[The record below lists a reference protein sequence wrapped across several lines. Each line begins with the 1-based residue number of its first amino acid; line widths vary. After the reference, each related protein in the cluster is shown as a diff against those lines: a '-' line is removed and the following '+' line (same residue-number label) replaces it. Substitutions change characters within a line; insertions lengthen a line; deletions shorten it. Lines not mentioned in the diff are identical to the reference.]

1 MIWALAAVAVMSV
14 PTIGVTEV
22 SPGDAIGLAPNPVVR
37 SGTSSAGASS
47 HGSPSGMFPV
57 SLPFAGVAVLSAA
70 SLVYTRRRNDEPLLV
85 LVHGDGGSAED
96 FDYLIDEM
104 NVDPTRIVSFDYSDV
119 SGVGSSTSSSRTV
132 STASAADALD
142 ALLRDLAEQNSNIY
156 SIHHSRGGAVGVEMI
171 ANIDEGSR
179 PPIDGYRGASL
190 LDPAIASGFIGELQS
205 IGGSSIPL
213 LDRIPDDG
221 GFNPIRCG
229 LDGCR
234 DVREHLGHNAGVEV
248 VAIKNPDAVVTNFEG
263 APEGLRTFELVDNK
277 PSALWYFLVNPIF
290 GAMRSSE
297 AHGSVLA
304 DEHVAACIAAEIDEP
319 GSCIGLATPAS
330 R

>member
-1 MIWALAAVAVMSV
+1 M
-14 PTIGVTEV
+14 
-22 SPGDAIGLAPNPVVR
+22 
-37 SGTSSAGASS
+37 
-47 HGSPSGMFPV
+47 
-57 SLPFAGVAVLSAA
+57 SAA
-70 SLVYTRRRNDEPLLV
+70 SMVYTRRRNDEPLIV
-85 LVHGDGGSAED
+85 LVHGDGGSPAD
-96 FDYLIDEM
+96 FNYLIDEM
-104 NVDPTRIVSFDYSDV
+104 NVDPSRIVSFDYSDV
-119 SGVGSSTSSSRTV
+119 YGVGSSTSSSRTV
-132 STASAADALD
+132 STAAAADALD
-142 ALLRDLAEQNSNIY
+142 SLLRDLSEQNSNIY

-190 LDPAIASGFIGELQS
+190 LDPAIASGFVGELQS

-221 GFNPIRCG
+221 GFDPIRCDV
-229 LDGCR
+229 DGCR

-263 APEGLRTFELVDNK
+263 SPEGLRTFELADNK

-304 DEHVAACIAAEIDEP
+304 DERVAACVAAEIEEP
-319 GSCIGLATPAS
+319 GSCTDLVS
-330 R
+330 

>member
-1 MIWALAAVAVMSV
+1 MIWALVAVAVMSV
-14 PTIGVTEV
+14 PTIGAAEI
-22 SPGDAIGLAPNPVVR
+22 SPGDGIGLAPNPAVR

-47 HGSPSGMFPV
+47 YGSPSGRFPV
-57 SLPFAGVAVLSAA
+57 SLPVTGVAVLSTV
-70 SLVYTRRRNDEPLLV
+70 SLLYTRRRNDEPLIV

-96 FDYLIDEM
+96 FDYLVDEM
-104 NVDPTRIVSFDYSDV
+104 DVDLARIVASDYSDLDGG
-119 SGVGSSTSSSRTV
+119 SSSTSSSRTV
-132 STASAADALD
+132 STASAADTLD
-142 ALLRDLAEQNSNIY
+142 SLLRDLAEQNSNIY

-213 LDRIPDDG
+213 LDRLPDDG
-221 GFNPIRCG
+221 GFNPIRCDV
-229 LDGCR
+229 DGCR

-263 APEGLRTFELVDNK
+263 SPAGLRTFALVDSK
-277 PSALWYFLVNPIF
+277 PSALWYFLVNPIL

-319 GSCIGLATPAS
+319 GSCVGLATSAP